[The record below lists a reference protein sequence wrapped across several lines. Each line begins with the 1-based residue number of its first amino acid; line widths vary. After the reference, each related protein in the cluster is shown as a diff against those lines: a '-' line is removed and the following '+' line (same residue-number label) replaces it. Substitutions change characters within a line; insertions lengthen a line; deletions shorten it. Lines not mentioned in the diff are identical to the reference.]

1 MPTSF
6 TLTRRVPLAPAALL
20 ARLASPE
27 AWPEGSAVTHAG
39 DAAAPSAQA
48 PLRIEATVPLPQDR
62 IPGAVSGFL
71 PAEPVIVQHWVFG
84 SAAEGTMNA
93 QIPGAPA
100 GLDATLTLAPV
111 AEQPDQHGQPATEVQ
126 AAVTV
131 SCQVPLFGARIEE
144 AMKPVVADQVD
155 AQLARLG

>member
-6 TLTRRVPLAPAALL
+6 TLTRRVPLSPAALL
-20 ARLASPE
+20 ARLASAE
-27 AWPEGSAVTHAG
+27 AWPEGSAVTHEG
-39 DAAAPSAQA
+39 DPAAPGAQA
-48 PLRIEATVPLPQDR
+48 PLTIEATVPLPQDR

-71 PAEPVIVQHWVFG
+71 PAEPVIVQHWVFA

-93 QIPGAPA
+93 EIPGAPA
-100 GLDATLTLAPV
+100 GLNAALTLTAVPG
-111 AEQPDQHGQPATEVQ
+111 QPDQLATEVQ
-126 AAVTV
+126 ATVTV